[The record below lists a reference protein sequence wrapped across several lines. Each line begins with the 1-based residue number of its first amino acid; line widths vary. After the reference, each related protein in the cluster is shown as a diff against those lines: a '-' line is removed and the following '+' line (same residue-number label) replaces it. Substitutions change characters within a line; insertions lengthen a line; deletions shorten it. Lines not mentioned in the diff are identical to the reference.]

1 MLQDGFKKD
10 TEIRISKDLS
20 SISFSVESRTQR
32 QHECTTSLTGLEIGN
47 YKYLING
54 QEIGR
59 F

>member
-1 MLQDGFKKD
+1 M
-10 TEIRISKDLS
+10 SKEEVLS
-20 SISFSVESRTQR
+20 FSFSVESRTQR